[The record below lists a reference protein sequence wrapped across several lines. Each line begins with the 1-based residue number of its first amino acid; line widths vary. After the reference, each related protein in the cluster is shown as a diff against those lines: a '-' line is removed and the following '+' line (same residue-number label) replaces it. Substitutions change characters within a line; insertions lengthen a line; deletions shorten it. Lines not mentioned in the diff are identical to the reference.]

1 VEEDTLE
8 KDRLD
13 MLMAGESAG
22 MTSSDGEGEAE
33 RVGEDFAGG
42 TLSVSTIDS
51 VILKDDMVSCVCQKT
66 SSEHGPAFVM
76 NGWAVACAT
85 AIAAVDTK

>member
-13 MLMAGESAG
+13 MLMEGESAEV
-22 MTSSDGEGEAE
+22 TSSDDEGEEE

-51 VILKDDMVSCVCQKT
+51 VILEDDMVSCVC
-66 SSEHGPAFVM
+66 
-76 NGWAVACAT
+76 
-85 AIAAVDTK
+85 